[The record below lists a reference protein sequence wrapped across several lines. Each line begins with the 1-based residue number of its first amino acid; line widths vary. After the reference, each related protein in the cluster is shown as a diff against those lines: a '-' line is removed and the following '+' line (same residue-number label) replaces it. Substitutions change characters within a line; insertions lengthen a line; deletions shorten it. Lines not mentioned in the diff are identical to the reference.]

1 MRDSEQEID
10 CNSAVIA
17 IDLLWTSSGL
27 YQVDSHLMSMKRHS
41 MVDCLMCYLKSVC
54 V

>member
-1 MRDSEQEID
+1 MRDNEQEID
-10 CNSAVIA
+10 FNSAVIA

-27 YQVDSHLMSMKRHS
+27 DQVDSHLMAMKTLNAGLLN
-41 MVDCLMCYLKSVC
+41 VLCWQC